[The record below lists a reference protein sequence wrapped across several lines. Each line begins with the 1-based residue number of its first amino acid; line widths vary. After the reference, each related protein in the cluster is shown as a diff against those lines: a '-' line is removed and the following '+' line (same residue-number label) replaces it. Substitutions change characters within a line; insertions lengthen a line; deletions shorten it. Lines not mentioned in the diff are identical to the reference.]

1 MENSDI
7 IKKYI
12 VYTLDKGE
20 KPANEY
26 IFAKYLK
33 ISEAKFYTFYPSL
46 SVLEQDLWQNTITTT
61 LARLHADSNYT
72 NYSSREKL
80 LSFYYTYIEELNE
93 HRSFY
98 KELLR
103 ADVNLLKNIPSH
115 FKKTKTHYVAFA
127 NEILTKAKSTGEIKT
142 RTFIDSKYADL
153 LFVQFLFVLRYWY
166 KDDSIGFEQTDAAI
180 EKAVN
185 LSFDLMNSNVID
197 SVFDFAKF
205 MIR

>member
-20 KPANEY
+20 RPANEH

-46 SVLEQDLWQNTITTT
+46 CALEQDLWENTITTT
-61 LARLHADSNYT
+61 LARLRADSNYT
-72 NYSSREKL
+72 NYSSREQL

-93 HRSFY
+93 YRSFY

-103 ADVNLLKNIPSH
+103 ADINLLKNVPAR
-115 FKKTKTHYVAFA
+115 FKKIKTHYVAFA
-127 NEILTKAKSTGEIKT
+127 NEILTEAKSKGEIKA
-142 RTFIDSKYADL
+142 RPLIDSKYADL
-153 LFVQFLFVLRYWY
+153 LFLQFLFVLRYWY
-166 KDDSIGFEQTDAAI
+166 KDDSLGFEQTDAAI

-185 LSFDLMNSNVID
+185 LSFDLMNSNILD